1 MVLTVYSATGMNFL
15 AHLYLSGDSDELK
28 IGNFIA
34 DFVKGKPSVHIPDNI
49 IKGIALH
56 RLIDTFTD
64 THPVVKQS
72 IKRLQPTYHKYAGV
86 IVDIFYDH
94 FLAINWS
101 LFSQEPLPV
110 FASKTYALMN
120 SNKAILPEAMHQM
133 FYYMQ
138 KQNWLVSYGQLEGV
152 ARVLE
157 GMAHRTTFLS
167 NMELAI
173 HDLERDYE
181 EYNKEFLLY
190 FPLLIEYVQQW
201 RRQQL

>member
-1 MVLTVYSATGMNFL
+1 MNFL
-15 AHLYLSGDSDELK
+15 AHLYLSGNSDELK

-34 DFVKGKPSVHIPDNI
+34 DFVKGKPSGHIPENI

-64 THPVVKQS
+64 THPVVKLS

-94 FLAINWS
+94 FLARNWP
-101 LFSQEPLPV
+101 LFSQEPLPE
-110 FASKTYALMN
+110 FANKTYALMN
-120 SNKAILPEAMHQM
+120 KNKALLPVTMHEM
-133 FYYMQ
+133 FHYMQ
-138 KQNWLVSYGQLEGV
+138 KQNWLVSYAYTDGV

-157 GMAHRTTFLS
+157 GMARRTSFLS

-173 HDLERDYE
+173 HDLEKDYQ
-181 EYNKEFLLY
+181 EYDKEFLLY
-190 FPLLIEYVQQW
+190 FPLVIDYVKQW
-201 RRQQL
+201 CSTQE

>member
-1 MVLTVYSATGMNFL
+1 MNFL

-34 DFVKGKPSVHIPDNI
+34 DFVKGKPAQHIPENV

-64 THPVVKQS
+64 THPVVKLS

-94 FLAINWS
+94 FLARNWPM
-101 LFSQEPLPV
+101 FSQEPLPE
-110 FASKTYALMN
+110 FASKIYALMN
-120 SNKAILPEAMHQM
+120 RNEALLPETMHEM
-133 FYYMQ
+133 FHYMQ
-138 KQNWLVSYGQLEGV
+138 KQNWLVSYAYTEGV

-157 GMAHRTTFLS
+157 GMARRTSFLS

-173 HDLERDYE
+173 HDLEKDYQ
-181 EYNKEFLLY
+181 EYDKEFLLY
-190 FPLLIEYVQQW
+190 FPLVMDYVKQW
-201 RRQQL
+201 CNTHV